1 MTKKKALALT
11 LAGAVMFSLA
21 TPASAAE
28 RSGTKS
34 ARVTASDGA
43 SHSHARTHSHSRHT
57 HRFSRWNGDAAGAS
71 AATGPWYG
79 GPFGFGPGSEAYAQG
94 SWHLNQDGQ
103 AYQVPYDCAYPL
115 GYDSGGA
122 AIFDRGCHLP

>member
-1 MTKKKALALT
+1 MTTKKALALM
-11 LAGAVMFSLA
+11 LAAAMLSLA
-21 TPASAAE
+21 TPTSAAE

-34 ARVTASDGA
+34 TGVTASDGI
-43 SHSHARTHSHSRHT
+43 SLARSRVHRHSRHT
-57 HRFSRWNGDAAGAS
+57 RQWRAWSEGAAGA
-71 AATGPWYG
+71 AAAMGNPWSG